1 MLIGLLLF
9 APAILIGWSVVR
21 MLVTRPAAVRRR
33 LGWMG
38 ALLEIA
44 LGAGVGVGI
53 VSIVFFAL
61 LWAGVTWA
69 GVTGRAVL
77 LTVEAVMAACGVWL
91 ALRRSAVKSA
101 EEPAAQASLLT
112 KTGGGIWLLR
122 AAAVLVLLFFAL
134 DAVKSI
140 EANPHGGW
148 DAFTIW
154 NLKARFLA
162 GGPGTW
168 RNALAPV
175 EGVRGTLFGAN
186 HPGYPLLLSSAVAS
200 AWTVQGEAASATP
213 AALGL
218 LFAFATAAILGGA
231 VAWLRG
237 EAAGLLA
244 LLLLLASEGFASQAG
259 SQYADIPISLY
270 VLATLALMAIAADN
284 GWPRGTILLAG
295 FCCGLA
301 AWTKNE
307 GLPFSIVALAAVA
320 WNGGRK
326 VAGWMALG
334 AMPAVAVLAAL
345 KILLVHDAEG
355 IFPKT
360 LGAAF
365 AKASDMSRWLQI
377 AESFVQSVWQM
388 GTPWAHPVVLAA
400 ILAVT
405 LGLAP
410 RARMRQQIWLA
421 IPIVGLLAADFLA
434 YLITVADLTWQL
446 NSNVRIVVQV
456 WPALLLL
463 AFLLIAA
470 PALPA
475 APALEMPRPVRGK
488 AERKRSKGPRAV
500 HAR

>member
-9 APAILIGWSVVR
+9 VPAILIGWSVVR

-77 LTVEAVMAACGVWL
+77 LAVEAVMAACGVWL
-91 ALRRSAVKSA
+91 ALRRSALKSDA
-101 EEPAAQASLLT
+101 RPAAQSPW
-112 KTGGGIWLLR
+112 IWLLR
-122 AAAVLVLLFFAL
+122 AAAALVLLLFAL

-162 GGPGTW
+162 GGAGTW

-270 VLATLALMAIAADN
+270 VLATLALMAIAADD

-326 VAGWMALG
+326 VAAWMTLG
-334 AMPAVAVLAAL
+334 AMPAVALLAAL

-365 AKASDMSRWLQI
+365 AKVSDVSRWLQI

-400 ILAVT
+400 ILAAT

-463 AFLLIAA
+463 VFLLIAA

-475 APALEMPRPVRGK
+475 APALEMPKPVRGK